1 MTGKRAFAILLLVVL
16 FLSVSAPFSVVEL
29 FLTAIISLVVFWILA
44 SELESRLSDRRHLDS
59 HSRFDD

>member
-29 FLTAIISLVVFWILA
+29 FLTAII
-44 SELESRLSDRRHLDS
+44 
-59 HSRFDD
+59 

>member
-1 MTGKRAFAILLLVVL
+1 MIGKKAITILLLVVL

-44 SELESRLSDRRHLDS
+44 SELESRLSDRSTH
-59 HSRFDD
+59 